1 MRIVNIS
8 DIHISRKDPYDYYR
22 EELSLILEWI
32 TKNSLDIL
40 TIAGET
46 FDTIY
51 RMDESQPRVALDFFT
66 QLCKLAEIKMFR
78 IAVVK
83 GTATHEGNQLETL
96 KFLEAEYPIKFY
108 TSIAMVN
115 YGGLKIRFVP
125 DIAYDNYDEFLR
137 EFTRYGDSDINIIHG
152 LVEGALPVVKEV
164 SDRKAEIIIKIKD
177 IVDTTKLFTVMGHVH
192 ERKRVHPNIWYTGS
206 FSTSSFKDSGSFE
219 HGFDII
225 DIDMKTGTYHVSFF
239 KNNNC
244 DRYITYDITEMAFYR
259 SFNEI
264 RAYMLTLKKGKA
276 LNDKIRITCDVTNL
290 NSDRLHILH
299 DIKSQFGKEF
309 RMDFNTTY
317 ISKINTNSNTDIDA
331 EGLYVMNKSIPIEDK
346 IQREVGLSF
355 KDVDKNITSRLHSKR
370 IRELI
375 DNDISNLL

>member
-8 DIHISRKDPYDYYR
+8 DLHISRKDPYDYYR
-22 EELSLILEWI
+22 EELSLIIDWI
-32 TKNSLDIL
+32 SKNDLDIL

-51 RMDESQPRVALDFFT
+51 RMDENQPRVALDFFT
-66 QLCKLAEIKMFR
+66 QLCKLADMKRFV

-96 KFLEAEYPIKFY
+96 KFLEAEYPIIFY
-108 TSIAMVN
+108 TSLAMVN
-115 YGGLKIRFVP
+115 YGGVKIRFVP
-125 DIAYDNYDEFLR
+125 DIAYDNYDEFLK
-137 EFTRYGDSDINIIHG
+137 EFKRYGNADINVIHG
-152 LVEGALPVVKEV
+152 LVEGAIPVVKEV
-164 SDRKAEIIIKIKD
+164 TDRKAEIIIKIKD
-177 IVDTTKLFTVMGHVH
+177 IIDTTRIFTVLGHVH

-225 DIDMKTGTYHVSFF
+225 DVNPELGTYHVSFF
-239 KNNNC
+239 KNNSC

-259 SFNEI
+259 SFNEL
-264 RAYMLTLKKGKA
+264 RAYMLSLKKGKA

-290 NSDRLHILH
+290 DSERLHILH

-317 ISKINTNSNTDIDA
+317 ISKIANTSDTDIDA
-331 EGLYVMNKSIPIEDK
+331 EGLYVMNKAIPIEDK

-355 KDVDKNITSRLHSKR
+355 KDVDTKITSRLNNKR
-370 IRELI
+370 IRDLI